1 MYLLLEV
8 RKRHYMPK
16 LAIDGAEP
24 VRRKPFPQWPIFDE
38 QEAKALNDVL
48 HSRAWGIGG
57 KKIKEFEEKFASY
70 QHAKYGVAVSNGTV
84 ALEVALGAAGIKAG
98 DEVLMPAYTFMA
110 TPAAALEVNALPVFV
125 DIDPSTYT
133 LDARGVEKSITD
145 KTKAIMPVH
154 IGGCPADMDNIL
166 KIARGNGLKVIED
179 ACQAWG
185 AEWRS
190 KRVGALGDLGAFSFQ
205 SSKNITCGEG
215 GIVIANDRELYELG
229 WSYHNCGRNM
239 GGAWYQHD
247 VLGFNFRMTE
257 FQAAILLVQ
266 LTRLDE
272 QTRTR
277 NENSLYLSQELAK
290 IKGIEPLKRSPEITS
305 HSYHLYIF
313 KYDKEEFEG
322 LPRGKFIEALRAEG
336 IPCSSGYVPL
346 YKELFMLNLAQDSL
360 LHRLY
365 GEKIDYS
372 KVKLPVT
379 ERACYDEG
387 VWFFQNML
395 LGTKEDMD
403 DIINAILKIKEN
415 ATELNR

>member
-1 MYLLLEV
+1 L
-8 RKRHYMPK
+8 PK

-38 QEAKALNDVL
+38 QEAKALNEVL
-48 HSRAWGIGG
+48 HSHVWGIDG
-57 KKIKEFEEKFASY
+57 KKIKEFEEKFAAY
-70 QHAKYGVAVSNGTV
+70 QHAQYGVAVVNGTV
-84 ALEVALGAAGIKAG
+84 ALEVALRAAGIKAG
-98 DEVLMPAYTFMA
+98 DEVIMPAYTFMA

-133 LDARGVEKSITD
+133 LDAMSVEEFITD
-145 KTKAIMPVH
+145 KTKAIIPVH
-154 IGGCPADMDNIL
+154 IGGCPADMDSIT
-166 KIARGNGLKVIED
+166 KIVKKNDLTVIED

-185 AEWRS
+185 AEWRG

-215 GIVIANDRELYELG
+215 GIVITNNRKLYELS
-229 WSYHNCGRNM
+229 WSYHNCGRTV

-247 VLGFNFRMTE
+247 LLGFNFRMTE

-277 NENSLYLSQELAK
+277 NENALYLSKELTRM
-290 IKGIEPLKRSPEITS
+290 KGVEPLKRGPEITR
-305 HSYHLYIF
+305 HSYHLYMF

-322 LPRGKFIEALRAEG
+322 LPRSKFLEALGAEG

-346 YKELFMLNLAQDSL
+346 YKERFMLNLAQDQSL
-360 LHRLY
+360 SKLY
-365 GEKIDYS
+365 GGKIDYS
-372 KVKLPVT
+372 KVKLPIT
-379 ERACYDEG
+379 ERACYEEG
-387 VWFFQNML
+387 VWLFQNML

-403 DIINAILKIKEN
+403 DIVNAIVKIKEN
-415 ATELNR
+415 TKELMHP